1 MQHEISVDE
10 MARTIASG
18 LQDYANLADAEVK
31 KAVRKTANSVK
42 REISQNAPKKT
53 RQYAKSWKTKV
64 TGENSHNLEVTVY
77 AGKYQIA
84 HLLENGHAK
93 RGGGR
98 VEGIPHIAPAEENGE
113 KLLQEL
119 IRKAL
124 S

>member
-10 MARTIASG
+10 MARAIASG

-31 KAVRKTANSVK
+31 KAVRKTANAIK
-42 REISQNAPKKT
+42 REVSQNAPKRT
-53 RQYAKSWKTKV
+53 GQYAKSWKTRV
-64 TGENSHNLEVTVY
+64 TEESSHNLEVTVY
-77 AGKYQIA
+77 AGKYQIT
-84 HLLENGHAK
+84 HLLENGYAK

>member
-31 KAVRKTANSVK
+31 KAVCKTANSVK
-42 REISQNAPKKT
+42 REVSQNAPKRT
-53 RQYAKSWKTKV
+53 GQYAKSWKPRV
-64 TGENSHNLEVTVY
+64 TGESSHNLKVTVY

>member
-31 KAVRKTANSVK
+31 KAVCKTANSVK
-42 REISQNAPKKT
+42 REVSQNAPK
-53 RQYAKSWKTKV
+53 RMGQYAKSWKTRV
-64 TGENSHNLEVTVY
+64 TGESSHNLKVTVY

-98 VEGIPHIAPAEENGE
+98 VEGIPHIAPAEE
-113 KLLQEL
+113 KD
-119 IRKAL
+119 RK
-124 S
+124 SVV